1 MNVCGGDVLDFI
13 MVGGLPMHCSNPVEG
28 GKRYGGIWDIEIW
41 EGQGWVRV
49 GRGAIGGSG
58 PLLISKLIITM

>member
-13 MVGGLPMHCSNPVEG
+13 MVGGLPMHGSNPVEG
-28 GKRYGGIWDIEIW
+28 GKRFGVWGW

-49 GRGAIGGSG
+49 GMGGWGVGGSG